1 NTHDMHKIIA
11 EAIMEMWEK
20 NLGITG
26 ITLHNEEWGVYLATR
41 DEGNFDVARAG
52 WIGDY
57 VEPNTFLDMWKTGGG
72 NNNTNWGDPRYDE
85 IISELVLLA
94 DPAERMPLMHE
105 QEEILMR
112 DMPIMPIYYYTS
124 PMMVNSKLKGYLYLT
139 TGGLDFKTAHLEK

>member
-1 NTHDMHKIIA
+1 MQTIIA

-26 ITLHNEEWGVYLATR
+26 ITLRNEEWKVYLTSR
-41 DEGNFDVARAG
+41 DEGDFDVARAG

-72 NNNTNWGDPRYDE
+72 NNNTKWGDPRYDE
-85 IISELVLLA
+85 IISELVTLA
-94 DPAERMPLMHE
+94 DPADRMPLMHE

-124 PMMVNSKLKGYLYLT
+124 PMMVSSNLKGYLYLT
-139 TGGLDFKTAHLEK
+139 TGGLDFKTAYLEE

>member
-1 NTHDMHKIIA
+1 VATTIPIG
-11 EAIMEMWEK
+11 AI
-20 NLGITG
+20 
-26 ITLHNEEWGVYLATR
+26 
-41 DEGNFDVARAG
+41 
-52 WIGDY
+52 
-57 VEPNTFLDMWKTGGG
+57 
-72 NNNTNWGDPRYDE
+72 PRYDE